1 MINDKQSKYI
11 SVISIILSVVF
22 IVVSIYIPKNK
33 TDIESISNTEDVLD
47 KNSITSIDIKIK
59 ESDWKWLLENATK
72 EEYKSADVTINGET
86 FNNVGIRPKG
96 NSSLTSVANDSTTDR
111 YSIKIDFGQYVD
123 GQTYHGIRK
132 LALNNNISDATYMKE
147 AISYDIYNFLGIAT
161 PEYSYTD
168 IKINGSDWG
177 LYLGVEVI
185 DERFIEKNYGEV
197 SGNLYKPETMN
208 VGGNKNKN
216 EETKKPEV
224 NGNMPQMGGEPPN
237 MDGNVP
243 KMDEVPPAMNGDD
256 PNIVQN
262 QNVSREDGDVKN
274 LETNKGKDENNGGA
288 PKMGN
293 KDSQGADLKYIDDD
307 IDSYSILRDSAV
319 FKNTTD
325 KDFKNI
331 IDLMESLKTGKD
343 IESYLNVDEV
353 LKYFAVNTFLVN
365 LDSYSGGMYHNYY
378 LYEKDGVCE
387 ILPWDLNMSFGGFAV
402 KDGEKA
408 INFPIDSPV
417 TGNLEDA
424 PLIGK
429 LLENDD
435 YKEIYHKYLKQ
446 ISDNYFSSGTF
457 NNRVTQIN
465 KLISN
470 YVKKDATAF
479 YSYEEYKTGVSELL
493 TFGKDR
499 TKSVQAQLNGE
510 QSSTEYG
517 NIATTLNLPALGQQN
532 MGKNKD
538 IYKKDQADENN
549 QEKPQEAMNN
559 ENKNDNKQMMPPN
572 IKSNNQNRWIYYGV
586 SIISLIILLI
596 STIFIAKYKRKR
608 Y

>member
-33 TDIESISNTEDVLD
+33 TDIETISNTEDVLD

-185 DERFIEKNYGEV
+185 DERFIEKNYGEI

-208 VGGNKNKN
+208 MGGNKGNNGEIQKPDMDGNK
-216 EETKKPEV
+216 
-224 NGNMPQMGGEPPN
+224 PQMGDNPPN
-237 MDGNVP
+237 MDGNIP
-243 KMDEVPPAMNGDD
+243 KMDEVPPDMNGEA

-262 QNVSREDGDVKN
+262 QNVSREDED
-274 LETNKGKDENNGGA
+274 NGGA

-331 IDLMESLKTGKD
+331 IDLMESLKTGEN
-343 IESYLNVDEV
+343 IENYLNVDEV

-378 LYEKDGVCE
+378 LYEKDGVSE

-402 KDGEKA
+402 KEGEKA

-417 TGNLEDA
+417 TGNLEEA

-465 KLISN
+465 KLISD

-479 YSYEEYKTGVSELL
+479 YNYEEYKTGVTELL

-499 TKSVQAQLNGE
+499 AKSVQTQLNGE

-517 NIATTLNLPALGQQN
+517 NVVTTLNLPALGQQN
-532 MGKNKD
+532 MGKNKY
-538 IYKKDQADENN
+538 INKKDQADGNN
-549 QEKPQEAMNN
+549 QDKPQEAMNN

-572 IKSNNQNRWIYYGV
+572 MKNYKQNRWIYYGV
-586 SIISLIILLI
+586 SVISLIMLLI

>member
-33 TDIESISNTEDVLD
+33 TDIETISNTEDVLD

-197 SGNLYKPETMN
+197 NGNLYKPETMN

-538 IYKKDQADENN
+538 INKKDQADENN

>member
-185 DERFIEKNYGEV
+185 DERFIEKNYGEI

-538 IYKKDQADENN
+538 INKKDQADENN

>member
-33 TDIESISNTEDVLD
+33 TDIETSSNIEDILD
-47 KNSITSIDIKIK
+47 KKSITSIDIKIK
-59 ESDWKWLLENATK
+59 ESDWKWLLENVTK

-185 DERFIEKNYGEV
+185 DERFIEKNYGEI

-208 VGGNKNKN
+208 MGGNKGNNGEIQRPDMDGNK
-216 EETKKPEV
+216 
-224 NGNMPQMGGEPPN
+224 PQMGDNPPN
-237 MDGNVP
+237 MDGNIP
-243 KMDEVPPAMNGDD
+243 KMDEVPPDMNGDA
-256 PNIVQN
+256 PNILQN
-262 QNVSREDGDVKN
+262 QNVSREDED
-274 LETNKGKDENNGGA
+274 NGGA

-293 KDSQGADLKYIDDD
+293 KDSQGEDLKYIDDD

-331 IDLMESLKTGKD
+331 IDLMESLKTGEN
-343 IESYLNVDEV
+343 IENYLNVDEV

-378 LYEKDGVCE
+378 LYEKDGVSE

-402 KDGEKA
+402 KEGEKA

-479 YSYEEYKTGVSELL
+479 YNYEEYKTGVTELL

-499 TKSVQAQLNGE
+499 VKSVQAQLNGE

-517 NIATTLNLPALGQQN
+517 NVVTTLNLPALGQQN

-538 IYKKDQADENN
+538 INKKDQADGNN

-572 IKSNNQNRWIYYGV
+572 MKNNKQNRWIYYGV
-586 SIISLIILLI
+586 SIISLIMLLI
-596 STIFIAKYKRKR
+596 STMFIAKYKRKR

>member
-11 SVISIILSVVF
+11 SIISIILSIVF

-33 TDIESISNTEDVLD
+33 TDIETISNTEDVLD

-96 NSSLTSVANDSTTDR
+96 NSSLTSVASDSTTDR

-224 NGNMPQMGGEPPN
+224 NGNMPQMGGEPPS

-243 KMDEVPPAMNGDD
+243 KDEVPLAMNRDD

-274 LETNKGKDENNGGA
+274 LETNKGNDENNGGA

-293 KDSQGADLKYIDDD
+293 KESQGADLKYIDDD

-319 FKNTTD
+319 LKNTTD

-331 IDLMESLKTGKD
+331 IDLMESLKTGKN
-343 IESYLNVDEV
+343 IENYLNVDEV

-378 LYEKDGVCE
+378 LYEKDGVSE
-387 ILPWDLNMSFGGFAV
+387 ILPWDLNMSFGGFSV

-517 NIATTLNLPALGQQN
+517 NIETTLNLPALGQQN

-538 IYKKDQADENN
+538 INKKEQVDENN
-549 QEKPQEAMNN
+549 KEKPQEMINN
-559 ENKNDNKQMMPPN
+559 GDKNDDKQMIPQN
-572 IKSNNQNRWIYYGV
+572 KKSNNQNRWIYYGA
-586 SIISLIILLI
+586 SIISLITLVI
-596 STIFIAKYKRKR
+596 STIFISKYKRKR

>member
-33 TDIESISNTEDVLD
+33 TDIETSSNIEDVLD

-185 DERFIEKNYGEV
+185 DERFIEKNYGEI

-208 VGGNKNKN
+208 MGGNKGNNGEIQRPDVDGNK
-216 EETKKPEV
+216 
-224 NGNMPQMGGEPPN
+224 PQMGDNSPN
-237 MDGNVP
+237 MDGNIP
-243 KMDEVPPAMNGDD
+243 KMDEVPPDMNGDA
-256 PNIVQN
+256 PNILQN
-262 QNVSREDGDVKN
+262 QNVSREDED
-274 LETNKGKDENNGGA
+274 NGGA

-331 IDLMESLKTGKD
+331 IDLMESLKTGEN
-343 IESYLNVDEV
+343 IENYLNVDEV

-378 LYEKDGVCE
+378 LYEKDGVSE

-402 KDGEKA
+402 KEGEKA

-446 ISDNYFSSGTF
+446 ISDNYFRSGTF

-479 YSYEEYKTGVSELL
+479 YNYEEYKTGVTELL

-499 TKSVQAQLNGE
+499 VKSVQAQLNGE

-517 NIATTLNLPALGQQN
+517 NVVTTLNLPALGQQN

-538 IYKKDQADENN
+538 INKKDQADGNN

-559 ENKNDNKQMMPPN
+559 ENKNDIKQMMPPN
-572 IKSNNQNRWIYYGV
+572 MKNNKQNRWIYYGV
-586 SIISLIILLI
+586 SIISLIMLLI
-596 STIFIAKYKRKR
+596 STMFIAKYKRKR

>member
-33 TDIESISNTEDVLD
+33 TDIETISNTEDVLD

-177 LYLGVEVI
+177 LYLGVEVV
-185 DERFIEKNYGEV
+185 DERFIEKNYGEI

-208 VGGNKNKN
+208 MGGNKGNNGEIQRPDMDGNK
-216 EETKKPEV
+216 
-224 NGNMPQMGGEPPN
+224 PQMGDNPPN
-237 MDGNVP
+237 MDGNIP
-243 KMDEVPPAMNGDD
+243 KMDEVPPDMNGDA

-262 QNVSREDGDVKN
+262 QNVSREDED
-274 LETNKGKDENNGGA
+274 NGGA

-293 KDSQGADLKYIDDD
+293 IDSQGADLKYIDDD

-331 IDLMESLKTGKD
+331 IDLMESLKTGEN
-343 IESYLNVDEV
+343 IENYLNVDEV

-378 LYEKDGVCE
+378 LYEKDGVSE

-402 KDGEKA
+402 KEGEKA
-408 INFPIDSPV
+408 INFPIDLPV

-479 YSYEEYKTGVSELL
+479 YNYEEYKTGVTELL

-499 TKSVQAQLNGE
+499 VKSVQAQLNGE

-517 NIATTLNLPALGQQN
+517 NVVTTLNLPALGQQN

-538 IYKKDQADENN
+538 INKKDQVDGNN

-572 IKSNNQNRWIYYGV
+572 MKNNKQNRWIYYGV
-586 SIISLIILLI
+586 SIISLIMLLI

>member
-33 TDIESISNTEDVLD
+33 TDIETSSNIEDVLD

-177 LYLGVEVI
+177 LYLGVEVV
-185 DERFIEKNYGEV
+185 DERFIEKNYGEI

-208 VGGNKNKN
+208 MGGNKGNNGEIQRPDMDGNK
-216 EETKKPEV
+216 
-224 NGNMPQMGGEPPN
+224 PQMGDNPPN

-243 KMDEVPPAMNGDD
+243 KMDEAPPNVNGDA

-262 QNVSREDGDVKN
+262 QNVSREDGN
-274 LETNKGKDENNGGA
+274 SGGA

-331 IDLMESLKTGKD
+331 IDLMESLKTGEN
-343 IESYLNVDEV
+343 IENYLNVDEV

-378 LYEKDGVCE
+378 LYEKDGVSE

-402 KDGEKA
+402 KEGEKA

-446 ISDNYFSSGTF
+446 ISDNYFSNGTF

-465 KLISN
+465 NLISN

-479 YSYEEYKTGVSELL
+479 YNYEEYKTGVTELL

-499 TKSVQAQLNGE
+499 AKSVQAQLSGE

-517 NIATTLNLPALGQQN
+517 NIVTNLNLPALGQQN
-532 MGKNKD
+532 MGKNKE
-538 IYKKDQADENN
+538 INQKEQPDENN
-549 QEKPQEAMNN
+549 QEKYQEMI
-559 ENKNDNKQMMPPN
+559 NKNDKKQMTPPN
-572 IKSNNQNRWIYYGV
+572 IYIYYEV
-586 SIISLIILLI
+586 SFISLIILVI
-596 STIFIAKYKRKR
+596 STIFITKYKIKR

>member
-33 TDIESISNTEDVLD
+33 TDIETISNTEDVLD

-168 IKINGSDWG
+168 IKINGFDWG
-177 LYLGVEVI
+177 LYLGIEVI

-208 VGGNKNKN
+208 MGGNKGNN
-216 EETKKPEV
+216 GEIQRPEMD
-224 NGNMPQMGGEPPN
+224 GNMPEMGGEPPS

-243 KMDEVPPAMNGDD
+243 KDEVPPAMNGDD

-274 LETNKGKDENNGGA
+274 LETNKGNDENNGGA

-293 KDSQGADLKYIDDD
+293 KESQGADLKYIDDD

-319 FKNTTD
+319 LKNTTD

-331 IDLMESLKTGKD
+331 IDLMESLKTGKN
-343 IESYLNVDEV
+343 IEKYLNVDEV

-378 LYEKDGVCE
+378 LYEKDGVSE
-387 ILPWDLNMSFGGFAV
+387 ILPWDLNMSFGGFSV

-479 YSYEEYKTGVSELL
+479 YSYEEYKTGVRELL

-517 NIATTLNLPALGQQN
+517 NIETTLNLPALGQQN

-538 IYKKDQADENN
+538 INKKDQVGGNN
-549 QEKPQEAMNN
+549 QEKPQEAINN
-559 ENKNDNKQMMPPN
+559 ENKNDDKQIMPPN
-572 IKSNNQNRWIYYGV
+572 IKSNNQNRWIYYGI
-586 SIISLIILLI
+586 SAISLITLVI
-596 STIFIAKYKRKR
+596 STIFISKYKRKR

>member
-33 TDIESISNTEDVLD
+33 TDIETISNTEDVLD
-47 KNSITSIDIKIK
+47 KNGITSIDIKIK
-59 ESDWKWLLENATK
+59 DSDWEWLLENATK

-185 DERFIEKNYGEV
+185 DERFIEKNYGEL

-208 VGGNKNKN
+208 IGGNKNKN
-216 EETKKPEV
+216 EEIQNLEI
-224 NGNMPQMGGEPPN
+224 NGNILRMGGEPPK
-237 MDGNVP
+237 MDGNIP
-243 KMDEVPPAMNGDD
+243 KMGEVPPAMNGDD

-262 QNVSREDGDVKN
+262 QNVSREDGDIKN
-274 LETNKGKDENNGGA
+274 LETNKDNDENNGGA

-293 KDSQGADLKYIDDD
+293 KDSQGADLKYIDDN

-343 IESYLNVDEV
+343 IENYLNVDEV

-378 LYEKDGVCE
+378 LYEKDGVSE
-387 ILPWDLNMSFGGFAV
+387 ILPWDLNMSFGGFSV

-417 TGNLEDA
+417 TGNIEDN

-429 LLENDD
+429 LLENDN
-435 YKEIYHKYLKQ
+435 YKEIYHEYLKQ

-470 YVKKDATAF
+470 YVKKDSTAF
-479 YSYEEYKTGVSELL
+479 YNYEEYKTGVSELL

-538 IYKKDQADENN
+538 INKKEQVDENN
-549 QEKPQEAMNN
+549 QEKPQEMINN
-559 ENKNDNKQMMPPN
+559 ENKNADKQMMPPN
-572 IKSNNQNRWIYYGV
+572 IKSNKQNIWIYYGISV
-586 SIISLIILLI
+586 ISLIILVI
-596 STIFIAKYKRKR
+596 STIFITKYKRRR

>member
-11 SVISIILSVVF
+11 SVISIILAVVF
-22 IVVSIYIPKNK
+22 IIVSIYIPKNE
-33 TDIESISNTEDVLD
+33 TDIETVSKTEDVLD

-59 ESDWKWLLENATK
+59 ESDWEWLLENATK
-72 EEYKSADVTINGET
+72 EEYKSADVTINGEV

-147 AISYDIYNFLGIAT
+147 AISYDIYNLLGIAT

-185 DERFIEKNYGEV
+185 DERFIEKNYGEL

-208 VGGNKNKN
+208 MGGNKGNN
-216 EETKKPEV
+216 GEMQRPE
-224 NGNMPQMGGEPPN
+224 
-237 MDGNVP
+237 MDGNMSKMGDNPP
-243 KMDEVPPAMNGDD
+243 KMYGNIPKEGEEAAELNGDD
-256 PNIVQN
+256 PNMVQN
-262 QNVSREDGDVKN
+262 QNVSREDED
-274 LETNKGKDENNGGA
+274 NGGA
-288 PKMGN
+288 PRMGN
-293 KDSQGADLKYIDDD
+293 KDSEGADLKYIDDD
-307 IDSYSILRDSAV
+307 VDSYSILRDSAV

-331 IDLMESLKTGKD
+331 IDLMESLKTGEN
-343 IESYLNVDEV
+343 IENYLNVDEV

-378 LYEKDGVCE
+378 LYEKDGLSE
-387 ILPWDLNMSFGGFAV
+387 ILPWDLNMSFGGFSV

-429 LLENDD
+429 LLENDN
-435 YKEIYHKYLKQ
+435 YKELYHNYLNQ
-446 ISDNYFSSGTF
+446 IVDSYFSSGAF
-457 NNRVTQIN
+457 NNRVTQID

-479 YSYEEYKTGVSELL
+479 YNYEEYKTGVTELL

-510 QSSTEYG
+510 QSAIEYG
-517 NIATTLNLPALGQQN
+517 NIVTTLNLSALGQQN
-532 MGKNKD
+532 MGKNQD
-538 IYKKDQADENN
+538 INKKEQPGDNN
-549 QEKPQEAMNN
+549 QEKSQEMIKNG
-559 ENKNDNKQMMPPN
+559 EQNDNKQMMPPN
-572 IKSNNQNRWIYYGV
+572 IKDNKQNTWIYYLV
-586 SIISLIILLI
+586 PIIGLIMLVI
-596 STIFIAKYKRKR
+596 STIFITKYKRKR

>member
-33 TDIESISNTEDVLD
+33 TDIETSSNTEDVLD

-185 DERFIEKNYGEV
+185 DERFIEKNYGEI

-237 MDGNVP
+237 MDGNIP
-243 KMDEVPPAMNGDD
+243 KMDEVPPDMNGDA

-262 QNVSREDGDVKN
+262 QNVSRENGDVKN
-274 LETNKGKDENNGGA
+274 LETNKGNTENNGGA

-319 FKNTTD
+319 FKDTTD

-331 IDLMESLKTGKD
+331 IDLMKSLKTGKN
-343 IESYLNVDEV
+343 IENYLNVDEV

-378 LYEKDGVCE
+378 LYEKDGVSE

-479 YSYEEYKTGVSELL
+479 YNYEEYKAGVTELL

-499 TKSVQAQLNGE
+499 AKSVQAQLNGE

-517 NIATTLNLPALGQQN
+517 NVVTTLNLPALGQQN
-532 MGKNKD
+532 MGKNKE
-538 IYKKDQADENN
+538 INKKDQVGGNN
-549 QEKPQEAMNN
+549 QEKPKEAINN
-559 ENKNDNKQMMPPN
+559 ENKNDDKQMMPPN

>member
-33 TDIESISNTEDVLD
+33 TDIETISNTEDVLD

-177 LYLGVEVI
+177 LYLGVEVV
-185 DERFIEKNYGEV
+185 DERFIEKNYGEI

-208 VGGNKNKN
+208 MGGNKGNNGEIQRLDMDGNK
-216 EETKKPEV
+216 
-224 NGNMPQMGGEPPN
+224 PQMGDNPPN
-237 MDGNVP
+237 MDGNIP
-243 KMDEVPPAMNGDD
+243 KMDEVPPDMNGDA
-256 PNIVQN
+256 PNIAQN
-262 QNVSREDGDVKN
+262 QNVSREDED
-274 LETNKGKDENNGGA
+274 NGGA

-331 IDLMESLKTGKD
+331 IDLMESLKTGEN
-343 IESYLNVDEV
+343 IENYLNVDEV

-378 LYEKDGVCE
+378 LYEKDGVSE

-402 KDGEKA
+402 KEGEKA

-479 YSYEEYKTGVSELL
+479 YNYEEYKTGVTELL

-499 TKSVQAQLNGE
+499 VKSVQAQLNGE

-517 NIATTLNLPALGQQN
+517 NVVTTLNLPALGQQN

-538 IYKKDQADENN
+538 INKKDQVDGNN

-572 IKSNNQNRWIYYGV
+572 MKNNKQNRWIYYGV
-586 SIISLIILLI
+586 SIISLIMLLI

>member
-33 TDIESISNTEDVLD
+33 TDIETISNTEDVLD

-185 DERFIEKNYGEV
+185 DERFIEKNYGEI

-208 VGGNKNKN
+208 VGGDKNKN

-243 KMDEVPPAMNGDD
+243 KMDEVPPAMNGDA

-262 QNVSREDGDVKN
+262 QNVSREDRDVKN
-274 LETNKGKDENNGGA
+274 LETNKGNNENNGGA

-307 IDSYSILRDSAV
+307 IDSYSILSDSAV

-331 IDLMESLKTGKD
+331 IDLMKSLKTGKN
-343 IESYLNVDEV
+343 IENYLNVDEV

-378 LYEKDGVCE
+378 LYEKDGVSE

-429 LLENDD
+429 LLENND

-479 YSYEEYKTGVSELL
+479 YNYEEYKVGVTELL

-499 TKSVQAQLNGE
+499 PKSVQAQLNGE

-517 NIATTLNLPALGQQN
+517 NVVTTLNLPALGQQN

-538 IYKKDQADENN
+538 INKKDQVDENN
-549 QEKPQEAMNN
+549 QEKPQEMINN
-559 ENKNDNKQMMPPN
+559 ENKNDDKQMMPPN
-572 IKSNNQNRWIYYGV
+572 IKSNNQNRWIYYGISV
-586 SIISLIILLI
+586 ISLITLVI
-596 STIFIAKYKRKR
+596 STIFISKYKRKR

>member
-33 TDIESISNTEDVLD
+33 TDIETISNTEDVLD

-208 VGGNKNKN
+208 MGGNKGNN
-216 EETKKPEV
+216 GEIQRPEMD
-224 NGNMPQMGGEPPN
+224 GNMPQMGGEPPN

-243 KMDEVPPAMNGDD
+243 KMDEAPPAMNEDD
-256 PNIVQN
+256 PNMIQN
-262 QNVSREDGDVKN
+262 QNVSREDGD
-274 LETNKGKDENNGGA
+274 NGGA

-331 IDLMESLKTGKD
+331 IDLMESLKTGKN
-343 IESYLNVDEV
+343 IENYLNVDEV

-378 LYEKDGVCE
+378 LYEKDGVSE
-387 ILPWDLNMSFGGFAV
+387 ILPWDLNMSFGGFSV

-517 NIATTLNLPALGQQN
+517 NIATTLNLPSLGQQN

-538 IYKKDQADENN
+538 INKKEQVDKNN
-549 QEKPQEAMNN
+549 KEKPQEAINN
-559 ENKNDNKQMMPPN
+559 ENKNDDKNMIPPN
-572 IKSNNQNRWIYYGV
+572 KKSNNQNRWIYYGV

>member
-11 SVISIILSVVF
+11 SIISIILSVVF

-33 TDIESISNTEDVLD
+33 TDIEALANTEDVLD

-59 ESDWKWLLENATK
+59 DSDWEWLLENATK

-185 DERFIEKNYGEV
+185 DERFIEKNYGEI

-208 VGGNKNKN
+208 MGGNKGNNGEMQRPDMDGNKS
-216 EETKKPEV
+216 
-224 NGNMPQMGGEPPN
+224 QMGDNPPN
-237 MDGNVP
+237 MDRNIP
-243 KMDEVPPAMNGDD
+243 KMDEVPPAMNGDA
-256 PNIVQN
+256 PNMVQN
-262 QNVSREDGDVKN
+262 QNVSREDGDIKN
-274 LETNKGKDENNGGA
+274 LEGNKNNEEDKGGA

-307 IDSYSILRDSAV
+307 VDSYSILRDSAV

-325 KDFKNI
+325 KDFESV
-331 IDLMESLKTGKD
+331 IDMMESLSTGND
-343 IESYLNVDEV
+343 IENYLNVDEV

-378 LYEKDGVCE
+378 LYEKDGVSE
-387 ILPWDLNMSFGGFAV
+387 ILPWDLNMSFGGFSV

-408 INFPIDSPV
+408 VNFPVDSPV

-479 YSYEEYKTGVSELL
+479 YNYEEYKAGVTELL

-499 TKSVQAQLNGE
+499 AKSVQAQLNGE

-517 NIATTLNLPALGQQN
+517 NVVTTLNLPALGQQN
-532 MGKNKD
+532 MGKNKE
-538 IYKKDQADENN
+538 INKKDQVGGNN
-549 QEKPQEAMNN
+549 QEKPQEAINN
-559 ENKNDNKQMMPPN
+559 ENKNDDKQMMPPN
-572 IKSNNQNRWIYYGV
+572 IKSNNQNRWIYYGISV
-586 SIISLIILLI
+586 ISLITLVI
-596 STIFIAKYKRKR
+596 STIFISKYKRKR

>member
-185 DERFIEKNYGEV
+185 DERFIEKNYGEI

-208 VGGNKNKN
+208 MGGN
-216 EETKKPEV
+216 
-224 NGNMPQMGGEPPN
+224 NGNNGKIQKPDMDGNKPQMGDNPPN
-237 MDGNVP
+237 MDGNIP
-243 KMDEVPPAMNGDD
+243 KMDEVPPAMNEDA

-262 QNVSREDGDVKN
+262 QNVSREDED
-274 LETNKGKDENNGGA
+274 NGGA

-343 IESYLNVDEV
+343 IENYLNVDEV

-378 LYEKDGVCE
+378 LYEKDGVSE

-479 YSYEEYKTGVSELL
+479 YNYEEYKTGVSELL

-499 TKSVQAQLNGE
+499 TNSVQAQLNGE

-517 NIATTLNLPALGQQN
+517 NIATTLNLPSLGQQN

-538 IYKKDQADENN
+538 INKKDQVDENN
-549 QEKPQEAMNN
+549 QEKPQEAVNN
-559 ENKNDNKQMMPPN
+559 ENKNDHKQMMPQN

-596 STIFIAKYKRKR
+596 STMFIAKYKRKR

>member
-197 SGNLYKPETMN
+197 NGNLYKPETMN

-538 IYKKDQADENN
+538 INKKDQADENN

>member
-33 TDIESISNTEDVLD
+33 TDIEAISNTEDVLD

-185 DERFIEKNYGEV
+185 DERFIEKNYGEI

-208 VGGNKNKN
+208 MGGNKGNNGEIQKPDMDGNK
-216 EETKKPEV
+216 
-224 NGNMPQMGGEPPN
+224 PQMGDNPPN
-237 MDGNVP
+237 MDGNIP
-243 KMDEVPPAMNGDD
+243 KMDEVPPDMNGDA

-262 QNVSREDGDVKN
+262 QNVSREDED
-274 LETNKGKDENNGGA
+274 NGGA

-307 IDSYSILRDSAV
+307 IDSYSTLRDSAV

-331 IDLMESLKTGKD
+331 IDLMESLKTGEN
-343 IESYLNVDEV
+343 IENYLNVDEV

-378 LYEKDGVCE
+378 LYEKDGVSE
-387 ILPWDLNMSFGGFAV
+387 ILPWDLNMSFGGFDV
-402 KDGEKA
+402 KEGEKA

-417 TGNLEDA
+417 TGNLEEA

-457 NNRVTQIN
+457 NNRVIQIN

-479 YSYEEYKTGVSELL
+479 YNYEEYKTGVTELL

-499 TKSVQAQLNGE
+499 VKSVQAQLNGE

-517 NIATTLNLPALGQQN
+517 NVVTTLNLPALGQQN

-538 IYKKDQADENN
+538 INKKDQVDGNN

-572 IKSNNQNRWIYYGV
+572 MKNNKQNRWIYYGV
-586 SIISLIILLI
+586 SIISLIMLLI
-596 STIFIAKYKRKR
+596 STIVIAKYKRKR

>member
-33 TDIESISNTEDVLD
+33 TDIETISNTEDVLD

-177 LYLGVEVI
+177 LYLGVEVV
-185 DERFIEKNYGEV
+185 DERFIEKNYGEI

-208 VGGNKNKN
+208 MGGNKGNNGEIQRPDMDGNK
-216 EETKKPEV
+216 
-224 NGNMPQMGGEPPN
+224 PQMGDNPPN
-237 MDGNVP
+237 MDGNIP
-243 KMDEVPPAMNGDD
+243 KMDEVPPDMNGDA

-262 QNVSREDGDVKN
+262 QNVSREDED
-274 LETNKGKDENNGGA
+274 NGGA

-331 IDLMESLKTGKD
+331 IDLMESLKTGEN
-343 IESYLNVDEV
+343 IENYLNVDEV

-378 LYEKDGVCE
+378 LYEKDGVSE

-402 KDGEKA
+402 KEGEKA

-479 YSYEEYKTGVSELL
+479 YNYEEYKTGVTELL

-499 TKSVQAQLNGE
+499 VKSVQAQLNGE

-517 NIATTLNLPALGQQN
+517 NVVTTLNLPALGQQN

-538 IYKKDQADENN
+538 INKKDQVDGNN

-572 IKSNNQNRWIYYGV
+572 MKNNKQNRWIYYGV
-586 SIISLIILLI
+586 SIISLIMLLI